1 MTARLSGPTPSPLPV
16 PLEPSRLALLGLLPA
31 IFCAHLPVLLALIS
45 TLDLLFLACGFH
57 ALSAFAFAQLTC
69 SICSRVSFA
78 STCHCPLPLASA
90 TASSGLRPLTAFTGT
105 RCLPFLCCSLSPMH
119 ALAHCL
125 LSPMLCLLSA
135 LISCSSLCFLSPTHS
150 PSAHPQ
156 LCLHSLPAL
165 AYGRP
170 LCLVSPTRA
179 LAVCSLAYARAQCPL
194 SPIPAVRSL
203 IWLYLCPL
211 LGVPSYLHAP
221 LVLLRIMTM

>member
-1 MTARLSGPTPSPLPV
+1 MRCPPSPL
-16 PLEPSRLALLGLLPA
+16 LSLRAL
-31 IFCAHLPVLLALIS
+31 
-45 TLDLLFLACGFH
+45 
-57 ALSAFAFAQLTC
+57 FA
-69 SICSRVSFA
+69 
-78 STCHCPLPLASA
+78 LASLLQVPV
-90 TASSGLRPLTAFTGT
+90 TARSHLRLLLRPLTAFTGT

-135 LISCSSLCFLSPTHS
+135 LISCPSLCFLSPTHS
-150 PSAHPQ
+150 PSAHPR

-179 LAVCSLAYARAQCPL
+179 LAVCSLAYTCAQCPL

-203 IWLYLCPL
+203 IWFHLCPL
-211 LGVPSYLHAP
+211 WVYLVIFTHPRP
-221 LVLLRIMTM
+221 LSALVHYDHVVYITIVVSLRLYNNIQCVNQSLFK